1 MAKKIDY
8 TYNFN
13 TIYRTLPTEGN
24 LVYEY
29 NPFYNYRLNRTM
41 VFYKNRLWELSE
53 IADELGITYNEGVFK
68 DSSGNVITSWDGIV
82 PKTETPPVVY
92 QKGQLTNFETNELH
106 FSLNNPVN
114 IIPQYSYDDSVNLII
129 NDGINPP
136 RLINSRFSATE
147 RNKYE
152 IRDRVGNNDTNIY
165 DQGTEFDVDTS
176 LYKKIVNIPQV
187 QFLGVG
193 YGGNLKIG
201 NYHFY
206 FRYIDDD
213 GNMSDFFAESG
224 LVSIFI
230 GNNMSSIYSGFREEN
245 SHKLVRFTI
254 GNTDPSYKEILV
266 YYTKATS
273 DINEN
278 ATVTA
283 YKIDRKYL
291 ISDSGSTVISIT
303 GFEEVDQVDITE
315 INPMYQIYGSAETQ
329 EQCQNRL
336 FLANTDKPKI
346 PYQDLADCALRFLPY
361 MEVSLYPIESIKS
374 DYSGSITNTYY
385 DPSFI
390 YNKTGY
396 HYDEIYRFGI
406 VFILKDNTL
415 SEVFNVRGTSK
426 LTTDAK
432 EYSHIKFKNGEERV
446 YINYDEQYYNI
457 VTDGSSITKTENAKG
472 VVKIP
477 SQSLNSVIGINFEVD
492 KEVIEYLTDILGVK
506 GIMFVRQKRLP
517 TTLCQAYTVGIDKE
531 SHIPV
536 IPQNGEYIAES
547 FLTKYNKDSKDSLLL
562 TNEKKD
568 RIRKLKNYDIYDR
581 SVGAICPEYDVNSP
595 YFNSL
600 FTGTDFVI
608 KEQSN
613 NVEFDFEDDRH
624 FTLKSLPSGAD
635 NTNSVKIIGVE
646 DNTKLV
652 AINDY
657 MFSARAG
664 EAEEAFR
671 YEYLGY
677 ENNTKEADNLIR
689 GSFGPYLGIANYKNT
704 NSLINIK
711 IPGYSEANLQ
721 QYFEIRYHDKSPYY
735 PISYRIDLSKPNKWF
750 KDDTTTSYTLKNAL
764 YRGDCYICQFTHRI
778 NRNFQSPSTPTND
791 KIVDQYCWRDN
802 YDVSDGVVKTE
813 NFEKINLGDVNAVRL
828 GMYITVW
835 VRSTYNLNIRA
846 LDSSNADEIGMFGHA
861 RGFYPYYSMSN
872 EGSYKIPE
880 ALCYNKG
887 FEKSLSEKYY
897 YEVPDVPWI
906 KNEFSNR
913 IAYSEI
919 QVTNAFENG
928 WRTFFGTS
936 YRDYPK
942 TYGSIV
948 KLVEFSGNLIC
959 VFEHGVA
966 LIPVNERAVAAQGSG
981 GYAYINTSNV
991 LPENPKILSHSFG
1004 SQWRDSV
1011 IKTPRAVYGVDTIA
1025 RKIWKTDGNTFE
1037 CISDFK
1043 VQEFLN
1049 QNISLTERELEPV
1062 IGIRNVKT
1070 HYNKFKQDIMFTFYD
1085 NLHGFEEKV
1094 WNLCYNEL
1102 QQKWITFY
1110 SWVPSY
1116 SENIYNQYFS
1126 FDRNTSKWIT
1136 KLGIS
1141 KTGNDFSDGVV
1152 LTKNIIPNDAKG
1164 DLENNPGD
1172 NYIEYEIP
1180 NPNYDKEKPE
1190 SDENP
1195 RKLKRYGYIIGSLDL
1210 ANRTLPSGDGIEIV
1224 KDYELVPDTFGNW
1237 KNFGIDKNLLYLKTD
1252 AVNLCSELFV
1262 RGNNKEISTLETIQI
1277 KNGNW
1282 QKLQEGLYRV
1292 YENDSHP
1299 RYVDYDPKIHRCV
1312 EKETSLEITLNFYS
1326 WLNNCVINSNYPIY
1340 KDDSGRRINL
1350 STIDSDRR
1358 LNGNKI
1364 VSLLN
1369 IRANII
1375 VTYNGKI
1382 PSLAEA
1388 YTSGFKNGTQ
1398 VNAGYYESVVAVIP
1412 QYNMQFLTTDFWKHG
1427 QAGIIDIAD
1436 KIYPTYWYGKQHP
1449 FEFEF
1454 IVADNPQL
1462 HKIFDNLEII
1472 SNSAEPE
1479 SFHYEI
1485 VGDCYEF
1492 AKDKKNMYIRQEA
1505 TKELYQN
1512 NGYNVSF
1519 DHNYS
1524 NLHEEHRPLIT
1535 TSGTR
1540 LDGMFDKSTLFP
1552 LYYSRQ
1558 DTINEIEDS
1567 YHLKDNVSTKD
1578 FSALSGAE
1586 VVRYNNSGEYRIWN
1600 HAKAIDLNYGGR
1612 IRGNMHYKEDKWNV
1626 QINPIN
1632 IVQKNEKEWGSQD
1645 LGNRPNLNSSK
1656 IPIEIGQ
1663 SPIPNEVLSYNN
1675 GQLTI
1680 PDNSID
1686 RAIVSWKWEDSQISE
1701 AKLKDKWIKI
1711 RVRYKGDKLA
1721 IITAIRTLYSASY
1734 A

>member
-1 MAKKIDY
+1 
-8 TYNFN
+8 
-13 TIYRTLPTEGN
+13 
-24 LVYEY
+24 
-29 NPFYNYRLNRTM
+29 
-41 VFYKNRLWELSE
+41 
-53 IADELGITYNEGVFK
+53 
-68 DSSGNVITSWDGIV
+68 
-82 PKTETPPVVY
+82 
-92 QKGQLTNFETNELH
+92 
-106 FSLNNPVN
+106 
-114 IIPQYSYDDSVNLII
+114 
-129 NDGINPP
+129 
-136 RLINSRFSATE
+136 
-147 RNKYE
+147 
-152 IRDRVGNNDTNIY
+152 
-165 DQGTEFDVDTS
+165 
-176 LYKKIVNIPQV
+176 
-187 QFLGVG
+187 
-193 YGGNLKIG
+193 
-201 NYHFY
+201 
-206 FRYIDDD
+206 
-213 GNMSDFFAESG
+213 
-224 LVSIFI
+224 
-230 GNNMSSIYSGFREEN
+230 
-245 SHKLVRFTI
+245 
-254 GNTDPSYKEILV
+254 
-266 YYTKATS
+266 
-273 DINEN
+273 
-278 ATVTA
+278 
-283 YKIDRKYL
+283 
-291 ISDSGSTVISIT
+291 
-303 GFEEVDQVDITE
+303 
-315 INPMYQIYGSAETQ
+315 
-329 EQCQNRL
+329 
-336 FLANTDKPKI
+336 
-346 PYQDLADCALRFLPY
+346 
-361 MEVSLYPIESIKS
+361 
-374 DYSGSITNTYY
+374 
-385 DPSFI
+385 
-390 YNKTGY
+390 
-396 HYDEIYRFGI
+396 
-406 VFILKDNTL
+406 
-415 SEVFNVRGTSK
+415 
-426 LTTDAK
+426 
-432 EYSHIKFKNGEERV
+432 
-446 YINYDEQYYNI
+446 
-457 VTDGSSITKTENAKG
+457 
-472 VVKIP
+472 
-477 SQSLNSVIGINFEVD
+477 
-492 KEVIEYLTDILGVK
+492 
-506 GIMFVRQKRLP
+506 
-517 TTLCQAYTVGIDKE
+517 
-531 SHIPV
+531 
-536 IPQNGEYIAES
+536 
-547 FLTKYNKDSKDSLLL
+547 
-562 TNEKKD
+562 
-568 RIRKLKNYDIYDR
+568 
-581 SVGAICPEYDVNSP
+581 
-595 YFNSL
+595 
-600 FTGTDFVI
+600 
-608 KEQSN
+608 
-613 NVEFDFEDDRH
+613 
-624 FTLKSLPSGAD
+624 
-635 NTNSVKIIGVE
+635 
-646 DNTKLV
+646 
-652 AINDY
+652 
-657 MFSARAG
+657 
-664 EAEEAFR
+664 
-671 YEYLGY
+671 
-677 ENNTKEADNLIR
+677 
-689 GSFGPYLGIANYKNT
+689 
-704 NSLINIK
+704 
-711 IPGYSEANLQ
+711 
-721 QYFEIRYHDKSPYY
+721 
-735 PISYRIDLSKPNKWF
+735 
-750 KDDTTTSYTLKNAL
+750 
-764 YRGDCYICQFTHRI
+764 
-778 NRNFQSPSTPTND
+778 
-791 KIVDQYCWRDN
+791 
-802 YDVSDGVVKTE
+802 
-813 NFEKINLGDVNAVRL
+813 
-828 GMYITVW
+828 MYITVW

-1141 KTGNDFSDGVV
+1141 KTGNDFSDGVC
-1152 LTKNIIPNDAKG
+1152 LSNNIIPNNAK
-1164 DLENNPGD
+1164 E
-1172 NYIEYEIP
+1172 
-1180 NPNYDKEKPE
+1180 
-1190 SDENP
+1190 
-1195 RKLKRYGYIIGSLDL
+1195 GYRIGELSL
-1210 ANRTLPSGDGIEIV
+1210 ANRTLPKGEGINTVIYYTLERDNY
-1224 KDYELVPDTFGNW
+1224 KNY
-1237 KNFGIDKNLLYLKTD
+1237 KNFQIKYEVYTIQENTKTYTGEILTLAQVRNGVDKLYDSNLYLTTD
-1252 AVNLCSELFV
+1252 ATNLCSELFV
-1262 RGNNKEISTLETIQI
+1262 RGTKTGNRYNKIITNPSQ
-1277 KNGNW
+1277 
-1282 QKLQEGLYRV
+1282 QKSEWI
-1292 YENDSHP
+1292 EN
-1299 RYVDYDPKIHRCV
+1299 C
-1312 EKETSLEITLNFYS
+1312 
-1326 WLNNCVINSNYPIY
+1326 INSNVYYIC
-1340 KDDSGRRINL
+1340 KDDLGRRINL
-1350 STIDSDRR
+1350 DQETQYNAS
-1358 LNGNKI
+1358 NI
-1364 VSLLN
+1364 VTLLN
-1369 IRANII
+1369 IKANIL
-1375 VTYNGKI
+1375 VTYEGEI
-1382 PSLAEA
+1382 PSLAET
-1388 YTSGFKNGTQ
+1388 YTSGFQNGTQ
-1398 VNAGYYESVVAVIP
+1398 VDAGYYQSVVAVIP
-1412 QYNMQFLTTDFWKHG
+1412 QYNMQFLTTDFWRHG
-1427 QAGIIDIAD
+1427 QSGIIDIAD
-1436 KIYPTYWYGKQHP
+1436 KINPTHWYGKQHP

-1645 LGNRPNLNSSK
+1645 LGNRPNLNASK